1 MADWPTQWEDFRIDL
16 LEVID
21 AGDDVCVSVTRH
33 RGRGSGSGIEM
44 DFQVFYVQHGRNGKL
59 ARLEMYLSREQA
71 LEAVGLSE

>member
-1 MADWPTQWEDFRIDL
+1 MPDAKSYEGRTAFADAGGLANAWEDFRIDL

-44 DFQVFYVQHGRNGKL
+44 DFQVFYVQHGRNGKSG
-59 ARLEMYLSREQA
+59 AY
-71 LEAVGLSE
+71 